1 MLYNCILNKILILST
16 KIEWAASFI
25 IMPYIS
31 KPGFFLESYLY
42 FGLHVFNI
50 LYSYKAKFG
59 YMNKMYIEKENM
71 YLFTYKYLQ

>member
-1 MLYNCILNKILILST
+1 MGCIFYYHALHQQAKV
-16 KIEWAASFI
+16 
-25 IMPYIS
+25 
-31 KPGFFLESYLY
+31 FFLEGYLY